1 MKASDSQMKATGS
14 AACHAKT
21 SGRVSC
27 RAKATKTLLVLLG
40 PTAVGKTE
48 LAMQVAQHIGSP
60 IINADSRQLYRDL
73 RIGTAAP
80 TAEQQARVRHYFVG
94 TLATDEYYSAA
105 RYESEVLR
113 LCEELFTTHD
123 TLLLAGGSMLY
134 IDAVC
139 RGIDDIPTIHEETR
153 AMLRQRLQDEG
164 LETLAAELRLL
175 DPAYYATVD
184 VKNTKRV
191 VHALEVCYQ
200 TGRTFTSFRTATQ
213 KPRPFRI
220 VKIGLNR
227 PREELF
233 SRINRRVD
241 DMIADGLPDE
251 ARALLPYRGAN
262 ALNTVGYK
270 EMFQV
275 LDGTWTLDFARE
287 RMKKNTRV
295 YAKKQLT
302 WFAKDNDIRWFHP
315 DERDKI
321 IEYIDISLK

>member
-1 MKASDSQMKATGS
+1 M
-14 AACHAKT
+14 
-21 SGRVSC
+21 
-27 RAKATKTLLVLLG
+27 KTLLVLLG

-48 LAMQVAQHIGSP
+48 LALQLAEHIGSP

-80 TAEQQARVRHYFVG
+80 TEEQQRRVRHYFVG
-94 TLATDEYYSAA
+94 ILDIHDYYSAA
-105 RYESEVLR
+105 RFETDAIKVIN
-113 LCEELFTTHD
+113 ELFEHHD
-123 TLLLAGGSMLY
+123 TLLMSGGSMLY

-139 RGIDDIPTIHEETR
+139 KGIDDIPTIHEETR
-153 AMLRQRLQDEG
+153 AMLRQRLQAEG
-164 LETLAAELRLL
+164 PEILTRELRLL
-175 DPAYYATVD
+175 DPEYYAIAD
-184 VKNTKRV
+184 LKNTKRI

-213 KPRPFRI
+213 KQRPFRI

-227 PREELF
+227 PRAELF
-233 SRINRRVD
+233 ERINQRVEQMLD
-241 DMIADGLPDE
+241 DGLLDE
-251 ARALLPYRGAN
+251 ARALLPYRDEN

-275 LDGTWTLDFARE
+275 LDGTWDLTFAKE

-302 WFAKDNDIRWFHP
+302 WFSRDEEIRWFHP
-315 DERDKI
+315 DEKEQI
-321 IEYIDISLK
+321 IQYIDSPTSKTTNGLHITNA